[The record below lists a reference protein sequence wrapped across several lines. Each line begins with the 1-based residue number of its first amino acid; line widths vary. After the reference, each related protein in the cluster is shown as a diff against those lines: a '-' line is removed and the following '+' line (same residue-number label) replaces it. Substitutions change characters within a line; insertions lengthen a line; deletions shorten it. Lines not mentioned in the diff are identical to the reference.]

1 MSEIKNSIVT
11 LQPGIYILRH
21 SKEGG
26 RGAISVSRAAIRAF
40 DAGKI
45 ETLST
50 PKTQGS
56 LLRDGADCIV
66 MQVSEGSVDLLV
78 TAYLTQSNAAEP
90 LLKIDKVSLDA
101 EMPQIPAPV
110 QAVAPST
117 PAFEISNKGLSI
129 IGHIE
134 RTGDVLASGDQC
146 LGEPTSNLRLE
157 GFQIMWPDRPEGIDL
172 GYSVSLEGVGATP
185 MVNTGKFCGTRNE
198 AKRINE
204 VMFIL
209 IGAKATQFQLKGT
222 AYFSGGFQVPVSSG
236 MALTG
241 PSGLEH
247 LTAISLGIEPSIS
260 PKKATTNPWDESP
273 RTQVFKAKETVT
285 PKTRAKKIK

>member
-26 RGAISVSRAAIRAF
+26 RGALSVSRAAIHAF
-40 DAGKI
+40 DSGKI

-50 PKTQGS
+50 PKTHGS
-56 LLRDGADCIV
+56 VLRDGADCIV
-66 MQVSEGSVDLLV
+66 MQVSETAVDLLV
-78 TAYLTQSNAAEP
+78 TAYLTQANQAEP

-101 EMPQIPAPV
+101 EIPEIHAPV
-110 QAVAPST
+110 QAIAPSSQ
-117 PAFEISNKGLSI
+117 AFEISHQGLSI

-134 RTGDVLASGDQC
+134 RTGDLLASGDQC
-146 LGEPTSNLRLE
+146 LGDPTSNLRLE

-172 GYSVSLEGVGATP
+172 GYSVSLEGIGATP
-185 MVNTGKFCGTRNE
+185 MVNTGKYCGTRNE

-204 VMFIL
+204 VMFVL
-209 IGAKATQFQLKGT
+209 IGPKAAQFQLKGS

-247 LTAISLGIEPSIS
+247 LTAMSLSIAPSKS
-260 PKKATTNPWDESP
+260 PKKATVNPWDESP
-273 RTQVFKAKETVT
+273 RTQVFKAKQTVK
-285 PKTRAKKIK
+285 PKTRAKK